1 MSGRFSVKIS
11 IFLSLPH
18 RYDSNNLTRI
28 GLEIPVFFA
37 NETKRIKVEVQLRTI
52 AMDFWASIE
61 HKVRYKKEN
70 IVPQYILD
78 DLRQCAD
85 RIYEMDLHMQKI
97 SHQIEQYN
105 LDKKI

>member
-1 MSGRFSVKIS
+1 M
-11 IFLSLPH
+11 
-18 RYDSNNLTRI
+18 
-28 GLEIPVFFA
+28 FFA

>member
-1 MSGRFSVKIS
+1 M
-11 IFLSLPH
+11 
-18 RYDSNNLTRI
+18 
-28 GLEIPVFFA
+28 FFA

-78 DLRQCAD
+78 DLHQCAD